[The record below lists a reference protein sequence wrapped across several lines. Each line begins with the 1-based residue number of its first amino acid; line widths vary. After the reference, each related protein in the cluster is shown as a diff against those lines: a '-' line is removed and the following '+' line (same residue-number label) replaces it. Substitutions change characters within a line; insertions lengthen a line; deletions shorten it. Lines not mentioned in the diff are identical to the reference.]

1 MVRKTTALMREALRE
16 RKMKAAMR
24 HPDRPGAGAARRKK
38 LGLFGREKASVVMRE
53 FARGTLRSGSG
64 HVVTDPQQAKA
75 IAMSEGR
82 AAESRDTVLHPRKA
96 GLAAARRIVAAD
108 PDTARSYVTRYGLRQ
123 GTERALAWAQDNL
136 GITTTRS
143 ALKSVL
149 KQFVPDRRRGKIRV
163 SRGGGRLSIANIRK
177 MAGEAVSHYKNLRLS
192 QEPTVH
198 AAPARA
204 NPGHSLSRK
213 TREHKPRSAEPVDD
227 IAVHEL
233 DLYIENTSSLYQQKK
248 AIIEAVK
255 RKMRAGKYDPDKAPL
270 LWHHWVLAGARSYVK
285 EFGGEVRV
293 QFPPAVRMKLAEQL
307 ARDYAERIQRSEFGA
322 DWQPK
327 ASAKRG
333 AGPLGHNSPYAVV
346 YGGTETGP
354 FLPPEAF
361 QGPKPLNHWLQ
372 KLDLHLWDTGI
383 PSVDEAREEAA
394 TAARAHAGASVV
406 YDEHT
411 GQRVAVVLGSIHGQ
425 TYKLGSIGRRTKVRI
440 GALVGWINGEGFFLM
455 PPAFTQDGAM
465 RQLLTRAS
473 KRTRDVNGPVSMGL
487 YRVTGVA
494 RDGTSIGELVT

>member
-1 MVRKTTALMREALRE
+1 
-16 RKMKAAMR
+16 MKAAMR

-38 LGLFGREKASVVMRE
+38 LGLFGREKVGVVMRE

-64 HVVTDPQQAKA
+64 HVVTNPQQAKA

-82 AAESRDTVLHPRKA
+82 AAESRDVVPHPRKA
-96 GLAAARRIVAAD
+96 GLAAARRIVDTD
-108 PDTARSYVTRYGLRQ
+108 PETARSYVTRYGIRQ

-149 KQFVPDRRRGKIRV
+149 KERFVPDRKRGKIRAPK
-163 SRGGGRLSIANIRK
+163 GGPLSMGDIRR
-177 MAGEAVSHYKNLRLS
+177 MAGEAVTRYKKLRAPE
-192 QEPTVH
+192 EPTRH
-198 AAPARA
+198 SAPARA

-213 TREHKPRSAEPVDD
+213 TKEHWHNPRSAQPVDD

-233 DLYIENTSSLYQQKK
+233 DLYIENESSLYPQKK

-255 RKMRAGKYDPDKAPL
+255 RKMRAGTYDAEKAPK
-270 LWHHWVLAGARSYVK
+270 LWHYWVLAGAQKYVK
-285 EFGGEVRV
+285 EFGGEIRV
-293 QFPPAVRMKLAEQL
+293 QFPPPVRMKLAEQL
-307 ARDYAERIQRSEFGA
+307 AKDYAERIRGGEYGA

-327 ASAKRG
+327 PKVGRRA
-333 AGPLGHNSPYAVV
+333 AGPLGHNSPYSVV

-354 FLPPEAF
+354 FLPPDAF
-361 QGPKPLNHWLQ
+361 HGPRPLNHWLQ

-394 TAARAHAGASVV
+394 TAARAHAGAAVV

-425 TYKLGSIGRRTKVRI
+425 TYKLGSIGRRATVKI
-440 GALVGWINGEGFFLM
+440 GSLVGWINGEGFFLM

-473 KRTRDVNGPVSMGL
+473 KRTREVNGPVSMGL